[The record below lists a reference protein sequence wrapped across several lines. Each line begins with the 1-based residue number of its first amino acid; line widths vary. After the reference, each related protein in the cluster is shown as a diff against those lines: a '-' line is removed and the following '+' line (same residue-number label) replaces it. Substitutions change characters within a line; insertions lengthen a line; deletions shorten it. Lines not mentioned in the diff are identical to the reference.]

1 MVVVVTLGQVVCDV
15 TLECASTPGKL
26 KSSPDHGENRT
37 CDLWHAS
44 PMFYQL
50 SYEVKSVRVGEISE
64 LSLVPSTSM
73 YSKAGFPLSN
83 FVARSGFFR
92 LRACVFINVIS
103 R

>member
-1 MVVVVTLGQVVCDV
+1 
-15 TLECASTPGKL
+15 
-26 KSSPDHGENRT
+26 
-37 CDLWHAS
+37 
-44 PMFYQL
+44 
-50 SYEVKSVRVGEISE
+50 
-64 LSLVPSTSM
+64 M